1 MESFYFNF
9 FKKITSKILLLL
21 FVGCFFSNNTLAQ
34 IVPTEGATECF
45 VAGNGG
51 VFIDNGG
58 TVTNPVN
65 TEVGNEGDYFNCG
78 CETVTTLCSPD
89 GSAITLDFTTFDVF
103 ATFDF
108 VEIYDGD
115 NTSGT
120 LLFDNGAGG
129 INAGDETLAEMIT
142 SSGSSSFTG
151 STGCI
156 TVLFFATAV
165 VSDFGWEANITVAS
179 GATHP
184 GDNLPCGTNLNCL
197 APPNIMVNN
206 ITNNSADV
214 TWMVADSAD
223 SYNIEYGEAG
233 FALGTGTMDNTTNTI
248 YNITGLTQNTDYQF
262 YIQSDCGGGEFSNN
276 AGPFP
281 FTTLLSCPAPDGV
294 TVTNITPTTADVSWN
309 MSFGAIG
316 YNVEYGEAGFALGT
330 GTIVNST
337 MPNTTITGLMPET
350 SYEFYVHAD
359 CDPDVSNNAV
369 VNSFMTIE
377 TCPAPVDIVVSNLG
391 PSSVDISW
399 TASFGAIGYNIEY
412 GSVGFAL
419 GTGTVLNTTM
429 SNITITGLNQ
439 NTAYEFYVIADC
451 DTEVSD
457 SPVNSFNTTFN
468 NPCNYTIEMFDSF
481 GDGWNGSDIVVTV
494 GCIATEYTFTT
505 GDEAT
510 FTINSGANLPMT
522 FTYSPGTFEG
532 EVTFNILDDMNNVI
546 YSDGPNP
553 TTGTILELYACPTC
567 AGPSDVMV
575 DEAFGESADLSWTAS
590 APTDTYL
597 VEYGPTGFLP
607 GSGTTANTSDPFISL
622 TGLNENTDYDF
633 YVSSLCMNGD
643 TSGLGCPDT
652 FKTIALNDVG
662 IVAISS
668 PLSGCGLT
676 SSEVISV
683 TMQNFGA
690 NPQALIPFF
699 YSINGQPAGITIPL
713 DGYFTNVIGK
723 DSMVVLDFE
732 ATADLS
738 QPGEYVIAAWTE
750 LENDSDIS
758 NDTTFFTI
766 SNIPLVDNFPFA
778 QDFESG
784 DGGWSVSDDSQN
796 STWDFGTPSGTEIS
810 EAASGV
816 NAWVTNL
823 GGDYV
828 NNELSFVV
836 SNCFDFSSLSV
847 DPDISFSLQHE
858 TETNWDGGWLDISID
873 GGNTWEKVGTLGSGN
888 NWYNNNIGVGDV
900 WSGNSGGWVFAK
912 HTLFGA
918 AGESDVRL
926 RFAFDSDGSVSG
938 FDGIGFDNIWITTPE
953 ANDLGAQ
960 AVVKG
965 VSTLECGDP
974 NEQVTMTFVNNGTAT
989 QSNFDVSYQVNGGMV
1004 FTETVNLTLA
1014 PNESGMHTFANT
1026 FNSTGTGVF
1035 NITAWTDLVGEVN
1048 FTNDTITTSFSTFQ
1062 VLPFREDFEGMV
1074 LPEGWS
1080 SDEFT
1085 PVNNTH
1091 NNISYVAFDNLFNG
1105 DTNFELVS
1113 PPIGPIGMGDSLSF
1127 DYRYVNFVT
1136 DGIAATNLGAD
1147 DSLQVQ
1153 ISTDCGMSY
1162 STIFTVTEANHIST
1176 NELATVRLDLA
1187 PFVGQGIKIQFLATW
1202 GSGDYYIDLDNINV
1216 FQCVPLNLTTEAN
1229 MESLPDAGDG
1239 TASVATDGDRG
1250 PYTYEWDFGATT
1262 SSVTD
1267 LGGGTY
1273 TVTVT
1278 DVYGCFETAEVTV
1291 DIGVKTKDLEE
1302 LHQIKLFPNPTIDVA
1317 TLDMTFSKSVDVQV
1331 HVINTIGQVL
1341 FETSVLKTT
1350 QEQLNLDLQNF
1361 PNGMYFVRIKV
1372 DDRTLVKKLMKG
1384 QP

>member
-1 MESFYFNF
+1 M
-9 FKKITSKILLLL
+9 
-21 FVGCFFSNNTLAQ
+21 SNNTLAQ
-34 IVPTEGATECF
+34 TIPTQGATECF

-51 VFIDNGG
+51 VFVDNGG
-58 TVTNPVN
+58 TVANPIN
-65 TEVGNEGDYFNCG
+65 MEAGNEGDYFNCA

-89 GSAITLDFTTFDVF
+89 GSAITIDFTSFDVF

-120 LLFDNGAGG
+120 LLYNNGTGG
-129 INAGDETLAEMIT
+129 ANANDQDLDDMIA
-142 SSGSSSFTG
+142 SSGGSSFTG
-151 STGCI
+151 TTGCI
-156 TVLFFATAV
+156 TVFFFATGV
-165 VSDFGWEANITVAS
+165 VSDFGWEADITVAS

-197 APPNIMVNN
+197 APPNISVGN

-233 FALGTGTMDNTTNTI
+233 FALGTGTMDNTTDLF

-281 FTTLLSCPAPDGV
+281 FTTLLTCPAPDGV
-294 TVTNITPTTADVSWN
+294 MVNNITPTTADVSW
-309 MSFGAIG
+309 
-316 YNVEYGEAGFALGT
+316 
-330 GTIVNST
+330 
-337 MPNTTITGLMPET
+337 
-350 SYEFYVHAD
+350 
-359 CDPDVSNNAV
+359 
-369 VNSFMTIE
+369 
-377 TCPAPVDIVVSNLG
+377 
-391 PSSVDISW
+391 
-399 TASFGAIGYNIEY
+399 TASFGATSYNVEY

-419 GTGTVLNTTM
+419 GTGTVVNTTM
-429 SNITITGLNQ
+429 TNITLTGLNQ

-457 SPVNSFNTTFN
+457 SPVNSFNTIFN
-468 NPCNYTIEMFDSF
+468 NPCDYTIEMFDSF

-494 GCIATEYTFTT
+494 GCISTEYTFTT
-505 GDEAT
+505 GNEAT
-510 FTINSGANLPMT
+510 FVINSGANLPMT

-532 EVTFNILDDMNNVI
+532 EVTFNILDPMGNVI

-553 TTGTILELYACPTC
+553 TTGTILELFACPTC

-575 DEAFGESADLSWTAS
+575 DEVFGESADLSWTGS
-590 APTDTYL
+590 GPTDTYQ
-597 VEYGPTGFLP
+597 VEFGPIGFLP
-607 GSGTTANTSDPFISL
+607 GSGTSQTTTDEFITL
-622 TGLNENTDYDF
+622 TGLDENTDYDF
-633 YVSSLCMNGD
+633 YVSSICMNGD

-690 NPQALIPFF
+690 NPQALIPFY
-699 YSINGQPAGITIPL
+699 YSINGQPASITIPL

-723 DSMVVLDFE
+723 DSMIVLDFD

-750 LENDSDIS
+750 MDNDSDIS

-766 SNIPLVDNFPFA
+766 TNIPLVNSFPFA
-778 QDFESG
+778 QDFEN
-784 DGGWSVSDDSQN
+784 DNGGWVVSDNSQN
-796 STWDFGTPSGTEIS
+796 PTWDFGEPAGTFIS
-810 EAASGV
+810 SAASGV

-823 GGDYV
+823 GGDYL

-847 DPDISFSLQHE
+847 DPDLSFSLIHE
-858 TETNWDGGWLDISID
+858 TETNWDGGWLEVSID
-873 GGNTWEKVGTLGSGN
+873 GGNTWDKVGTIGSGF

-900 WSGNSGGWVFAK
+900 WSGNSGGWIFAK
-912 HTLFGA
+912 HPLIGT

-926 RFAFDSDGSVSG
+926 RFAFDSDGSVST
-938 FDGIGFDNIWITTPE
+938 FDGIGFDNIWISTPE
-953 ANDLGAQ
+953 ANDLGAVG
-960 AVVKG
+960 VVN
-965 VSTLECGDP
+965 SNTSLECGNPVD
-974 NEQVTMTFVNNGTAT
+974 QVTITFVNNGTAT
-989 QSNFDVSYQVNGGMV
+989 QTGFDVGYQVNGGAAV
-1004 FTETVNLTLA
+1004 IENVGGLTLA
-1014 PNESGMHTFANT
+1014 PNETGTYTFLT
-1026 FNSTGTGVF
+1026 SFNSTATGTF
-1035 NITAWTDLVGEVN
+1035 NISAWTDLAGEVN
-1048 FTNDTITTSFSTFQ
+1048 ITNDTITSSFSTYK
-1062 VLPFREDFEGMV
+1062 VLPFREDFEGAV

-1080 SDEFT
+1080 SDEFA

-1091 NNISYVAFDNLFNG
+1091 NNMSFVAFDNLSDN
-1105 DTNFELVS
+1105 DVSFELVS
-1113 PPIGPIGMGDSLSF
+1113 PPIGPIGVGDSLAF

-1136 DGIAATNLGAD
+1136 DGIAATNLSLD
-1147 DSLQVQ
+1147 DSLKIQV
-1153 ISTDCGMSY
+1153 STDCGMSY
-1162 STIFTVTEANHIST
+1162 STIFTISGANHNNT
-1176 NELATVRLDLA
+1176 NELTRIRLDLA
-1187 PFVGQGIKIQFLATW
+1187 SFVGQGVKFRFLATW
-1202 GSGDYYIDLDNINV
+1202 ASGDYFIDLDNINV
-1216 FQCVPLNLTTEAN
+1216 FQCTPLNLETASN
-1229 MESLPDAGDG
+1229 MESLSLGDG
-1239 TASVATDGDRG
+1239 TASVTANNDRG

-1262 SSVTD
+1262 SQVTG
-1267 LGGGTY
+1267 LVAGTY
-1273 TVTVT
+1273 FVTVT
-1278 DVYGCFETAEVTV
+1278 DVFGCSETAEVIV
-1291 DIGVKTKDLEE
+1291 DLEVKTKDLEE
-1302 LHQIKLFPNPTIDVA
+1302 LHRINLFPNPTIDVA

-1331 HVINTIGQVL
+1331 HVINTIGQIL
-1341 FETSVLKTT
+1341 YETSIMKTD
-1350 QEQLNLDLQNF
+1350 QEQLTLDLQNF

-1372 DDRTLVKKLMKG
+1372 DDQTTVKKLMKG